1 MFEMKN
7 KNRFGVNFII
17 RSRKDAQ
24 GKFPVYARI
33 IVNSNRAEFS
43 LNHSVADNEWN
54 HGNGEALPLTDE
66 LINLNQLLYETRSQL
81 RVHFTELSKRIK
93 LITADHVKCAF
104 LGVEPTEKKANPE
117 KVIEPEPKQTL
128 LWLIKEHNLIMK
140 PVLKHGT
147 MKNYF
152 TTEGYIKKFLEKKF
166 ANGDIDLKDL
176 TYSFLT
182 HFENYVR
189 TTPLKKNDPCTK
201 NGTMKHLERLKK
213 MVYWAAKNE
222 WIPKNPFAAFSLKF
236 KHTPVEFLELAE
248 LQTIENQLFHDPL
261 RRKVRDLFV
270 FCCYT
275 GLCYADVMALTP
287 TNIVTG
293 NDGFL
298 WIKTVRLKTD
308 IAFDVP
314 LLDKAMDILE
324 SFKCRSNELP
334 RDTVFPYI
342 TNQEVN
348 RSLKI
353 IAEVCSIPKKLTF
366 HLARHTFAT
375 TVTLANDVP
384 IESISKMMG
393 HTKLATTMIYA
404 KVVNT
409 KISKDMS
416 ALQAKLG
423 KSHGKLKAV

>member
-1 MFEMKN
+1 MKN
-7 KNRFGVNFII
+7 KNRFGVNFIM

-24 GKFPVYARI
+24 GKFPIYARI

-43 LNHSVADNEWN
+43 LNHSVADHEWN
-54 HGNGEALPLTDE
+54 HGNGEALPLTHE
-66 LINLNQLLYETRSQL
+66 LIDLNQLLYETRKQL
-81 RVHFTELSKRIK
+81 CVQFTELSKRLK
-93 LITADHVKCAF
+93 LITAEQVKCAF
-104 LGVEPTEKKANPE
+104 LGIEPKEKKE
-117 KVIEPEPKQTL
+117 KPVKAIEAEAEKTL
-128 LWLIKEHNLIMK
+128 LWLILEHNQIMK
-140 PVLKHGT
+140 PVLKPGT

-152 TTEGYIKKFLEKKF
+152 TTEGYLKKFLEKKF
-166 ANGDIDLKDL
+166 ADGDIALKDL

-182 HFENYVR
+182 HFEHYVR
-189 TTPLKKNDPCTK
+189 TTPLKENDPCTN
-201 NGTMKHLERLKK
+201 NGTMKHIERLKK
-213 MVYWAAKNE
+213 IVCWAFKNE

-248 LQTIENQLFHDPL
+248 LQTIENQVFHDPL

-308 IAFDVP
+308 ISFDVP
-314 LLDKAMDILE
+314 LLDKALE
-324 SFKCRSNELP
+324 TLELFKSIKGELS
-334 RDTVFPYI
+334 RDTLFPYI

-353 IAEVCSIPKKLTF
+353 IAEVCNIPKKLTF
-366 HLARHTFAT
+366 HMARHTFAT

-384 IESISKMMG
+384 FESISKMMG
-393 HTKLATTMIYA
+393 HTKLSTTLIYA

-409 KISKDMS
+409 KVSKDMA
-416 ALQAKLG
+416 ALQKKLG
-423 KSHGKLKAV
+423 KPRSHLRAV

>member
-1 MFEMKN
+1 MKTKN
-7 KNRFGVNFII
+7 KFGVNFIM

-24 GKFPVYARI
+24 GKFPIYARI

-43 LNHSVADNEWN
+43 LSYSVKENEWS
-54 HGNGEALPLTDE
+54 HGNGEALPLNDE
-66 LINLNQLLYETRSQL
+66 LINLNQLLSETRKKLCIQ
-81 RVHFTELSKRIK
+81 FKELSKRTK
-93 LITADHVKCAF
+93 LITADHVKCAY
-104 LGVEPTEKKANPE
+104 LGIEPKEKKEKPVKPFATEPE
-117 KVIEPEPKQTL
+117 KTL
-128 LWLIKEHNLIMK
+128 LWLVKEHNLIMK
-140 PVLKHGT
+140 PVLKPGT

-152 TTEGYIKKFLEKKF
+152 TTEGYVKKFLKKKF
-166 ANGDIDLKDL
+166 ADGDIDLKDL
-176 TYSFLT
+176 SYSFLT

-189 TTPLKKNDPCTK
+189 TTPLKTNDPCTN
-201 NGTMKHLERLKK
+201 NGTMKHIERLKK
-213 MVYWAAKNE
+213 MVCWAAKNE
-222 WIPKNPFAAFSLKF
+222 WMSKNPFAAFSLKF
-236 KHTPVEFLELAE
+236 KHTPVEYLELAE
-248 LQTIENQLFHDPL
+248 LHEIEKQIFQDHL
-261 RRKVRDLFV
+261 RRRVRDIFV

-314 LLDKAMDILE
+314 LLDKALQILE
-324 SFKCRSNELP
+324 SFKIKKNELP

-342 TNQEVN
+342 TNQEIN

-353 IAEVCSIPKKLTF
+353 IAEVCNISKKLTF

-409 KISKDMS
+409 KVSKDM
-416 ALQAKLG
+416 ATLQEKLG
-423 KSHGKLKAV
+423 KPRSHLRAV